1 MCAVLLNIR
10 CSNRCAKPERPCGSS
25 FEPTW
30 YQTCTATVGP
40 AWSSTLST
48 CRPLASVRSRYFT
61 AGTANVDVEGDVVEG
76 DDVDGDAVSA
86 ANSGEASVHAASSAG
101 TVNQRTMRM
110 DGFREGW

>member
-30 YQTCTATVGP
+30 YQTCTATVGL

-61 AGTANVDVEGDVVEG
+61 VGTTSVDT
-76 DDVDGDAVSA
+76 DGDAGGAVSA
-86 ANSGEASVHAASSAG
+86 ASSGDAVVEATSNTG
-101 TVNQRTMRM
+101 TVNQRTVRM
-110 DGFREGW
+110 NRFREGVR